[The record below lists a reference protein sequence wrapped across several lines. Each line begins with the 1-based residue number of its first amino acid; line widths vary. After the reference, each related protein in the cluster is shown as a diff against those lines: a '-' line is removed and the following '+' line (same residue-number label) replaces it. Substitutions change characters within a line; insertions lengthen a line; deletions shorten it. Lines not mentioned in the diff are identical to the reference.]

1 MLEIELSAS
10 ATLLS
15 HRHIRAIAALVL
27 ISLLSSWSGAPHHHL
42 IANSWEGFLWG
53 MADPVISWECL
64 VSIVAIALF
73 SAGISRG
80 AFIAALFVFAAIV
93 GTVIHLFPL
102 NLPGAEIAIAISI
115 IVFSVMLV
123 ISNQLNWIVL
133 AFLGAIA
140 GFFHGYA
147 HGESIIGAEIV
158 PLFAYVLGT
167 TLTYYVI
174 AMSVREIHPVLLSKR
189 HFAGLTF
196 CAMGIVFLHNSI
208 I

>member
-1 MLEIELSAS
+1 MLETELSAS

-15 HRHIRAIAALVL
+15 HRHIRAIASLIL
-27 ISLLSSWSGAPHHHL
+27 ISLLSSLSGTPHHHL

-53 MADPVISWECL
+53 MADPVMSLECL
-64 VSIVAIALF
+64 VSVVAIGLF
-73 SAGISRG
+73 SGGISRG
-80 AFIAALFVFAAIV
+80 AFIAASFVFAAIV

-115 IVFSVMLV
+115 IVFSAMLV
-123 ISNQLNWIVL
+123 ISNQLNWVIL
-133 AFLGAIA
+133 ASLGAIA

-147 HGESIIGAEIV
+147 HGESLIGAEIV
-158 PLFAYVLGT
+158 PLVTYVLGI

-174 AMSVREIHPVLLSKR
+174 AMSVREIHPVLRSKIR
-189 HFAGLTF
+189 FAGLTF
-196 CAMGIVFLHNSI
+196 CAVGMVFLHNSI